1 MHGRIPLSPDFIG
14 IGAQKA
20 GTTWLHRNLSV
31 HPQIFMPRKEV
42 HYFDR
47 KIDDRSNA
55 VSRLLGK
62 RPSDEQWRRQTKHWL
77 GLHARTL
84 SLRELLWDLNYYM
97 RTYDDDWYA
106 SVFEPVQGRVTGEI
120 TPAYS
125 ALDKGRV
132 ARVHR
137 LAPDAKIIFMMRN
150 PIERLWSQAVMSFDK
165 VERGS
170 AGSASEK
177 KLLRRVGRASFQ
189 SLTDYLRT
197 LDTWRLFYP
206 EERIFVG
213 FLEDIH
219 FFPEDFLQT
228 VFGFLDVDPSFRPP
242 EPERKVH
249 ARSENS
255 MPGGVA
261 IQLAHNYRRQM
272 ERFEEHFGGY
282 ASFWRFCAERLVAD
296 TPEEERLPYPLW
308 NSHLWEEWTGSPEAD
323 VRRPRFQSGPLS
335 STELTR
341 RGE

>member
-1 MHGRIPLSPDFIG
+1 MSPDFIG

-55 VSRLLGK
+55 ISRLLGK

-137 LAPDAKIIFMMRN
+137 LAPDAKIIFMVRN
-150 PIERLWSQAVMSFDK
+150 PIERLWSQTVMSFDK

-206 EERIFVG
+206 EERIFLG

-219 FFPEDFLQT
+219 FFPEGFLQT
-228 VFGFLDVDPSFRPP
+228 VFGFLDVDSSFRPP

-261 IQLAHNYRRQM
+261 IQLAQNYRRQM

-296 TPEEERLPYPLW
+296 PPADERLPYPLW
-308 NSHLWEEWTGSPEAD
+308 NSHLWEEWTRSPEAS
-323 VRRPRFQSGPLS
+323 VRRPRFQSGPLA